1 MYHRLA
7 RTERY
12 RWWKP
17 IVELVMF
24 VVLVLA
30 LWLLLI
36 PIVYNAVGPAN
47 NYAPGI
53 IKLGLTIAC
62 ATPAALIAAVIV
74 RRPWRSLLSVE
85 QRFRGRWFGTCV
97 VVALGCVLLTTGIGI
112 IAELAG
118 APLGP
123 ARGDWVG
130 WDQFLPLAATVVI
143 VIPLQASAEEFAF
156 RGTLLQFL
164 GAYLPWPAVSIA
176 ITGVLFGVAHALP
189 LAGFVAITTFGLV
202 AAWLTIRTGG
212 LEAAIALHV
221 LNNVSFFL
229 FDAATGRADR
239 WITALNSELSWASTA
254 SDVAINLLYAALIAK
269 LYRAP
274 SRAALR
280 AA

>member
-7 RTERY
+7 RTDRY

-30 LWLLLI
+30 MWLLLI
-36 PIVYNAVGPAN
+36 PIVYDVVGPAD

-53 IKLGLTIAC
+53 IKLALTIAC
-62 ATPAALIAAVIV
+62 AMPAAFIAAVIV
-74 RRPWRSLLSVE
+74 RRPWRSLLSIE
-85 QRFRGRWFGTCV
+85 QRFRGRWFGRCV
-97 VVALGCVLLTTGIGI
+97 AVALGCVLLSTGIGI
-112 IAELAG
+112 IAELVG
-118 APLGP
+118 SPLGP
-123 ARGDWVG
+123 THGEWVG
-130 WDQFLPLAATVVI
+130 WDQFLPLALTIIV

-164 GAYLPWPAVSIA
+164 GAYLPWPAISIA

-189 LAGFVAITTFGLV
+189 LEGFVAITTFGLV

-239 WITALNSELSWASTA
+239 WVTELNTDLSWTA
-254 SDVAINLLYAALIAK
+254 TAIDVAINLLYAAIIAK
-269 LYRAP
+269 LYARRA
-274 SRAALR
+274 
-280 AA
+280 